1 MKIAIM
7 DFSSTA
13 LSLLVAEVSREHI
26 EPMIGLRR
34 SVSLIDFM
42 SKKGKLS
49 ARGIEKII
57 EAVRYLE
64 DAAKKV
70 GSDRI
75 VLIATASMRLVS
87 NYSEI
92 QEAVYQSTGLSFD
105 ILNGKE
111 EAYADAEANRE
122 YASLGDALLLDIG
135 GATAE
140 LADLDEEDME
150 NMFSLPIGPVALR
163 SFSSSLC
170 PDEDEAR
177 EMRRKIRKVLS
188 RELVY
193 PGAQFGHIVLVGGN
207 CEALYSVYS
216 DFYRIPDSALR
227 VMKRKK
233 LKRLIS
239 YLVSS
244 EEGTSL
250 LMKNAPEK
258 AYLLIPSAVLAY
270 SVAKFYDADELIISG
285 KGVKEG
291 YLRLLMEEING

>member
-34 SVSLIDFM
+34 SVSLVDYM

-49 ARGIEKII
+49 DRGVEKVI

-70 GSDRI
+70 GSDRL

-87 NYSEI
+87 NYAEI

-111 EAYADAEANRE
+111 EAFADAEANRE

-140 LADLDEEDME
+140 LADLEEDDME
-150 NMFSLPIGPVALR
+150 NMFSLPIGPVTLR
-163 SFSSSLC
+163 KFSSSFY
-170 PDEDEAR
+170 PDEDEIR
-177 EMRRKIRKVLS
+177 EMRSAIRKVLS

-193 PGAQFGHIVLVGGN
+193 PGARFGHIVLVGGN

-216 DFYRIPDSALR
+216 DFYKVSESALR

-239 YLVSS
+239 YLASS
-244 EEGTSL
+244 DDRSSIL
-250 LMKNAPEK
+250 IKNAPEK
-258 AYLLIPSAVLAY
+258 AHLLIPSAVLAH
-270 SVAKFYDADELIISG
+270 SIAKYFAADELIISS

>member
-13 LSLLVAEVSREHI
+13 LSLLVAEVSRERI

-34 SVSLIDFM
+34 SVSLVDYM

-49 ARGIEKII
+49 GRGIEKVI

-64 DAAKKV
+64 DAARKV

-87 NYSEI
+87 NYAEI

-140 LADLDEEDME
+140 LADLEEEDME

-163 SFSSSLC
+163 RFSSSLY
-170 PDEDEAR
+170 PDEDEIR
-177 EMRRKIRKVLS
+177 EMRKEIKKVLS

-193 PGAQFGHIVLVGGN
+193 PGAGFGHLVLIGSN
-207 CEALYSVYS
+207 CEALYSVYADYFS
-216 DFYRIPDSALR
+216 LPESSLR
-227 VMKRKK
+227 AMDRKK
-233 LKRLIS
+233 LKKLIKH
-239 YLVSS
+239 LLSS
-244 EEGTSL
+244 EERSML
-250 LMKNAPEK
+250 FIRNAPEK
-258 AYLLIPSAVLAY
+258 VHTLIPAALLAY
-270 SVAKFYDADELIISG
+270 ETASHFSADELVISD

-291 YLRLLMEEING
+291 YLRILVEG